1 MKVILKEDV
10 AALGKTGEMVT
21 VADGYARN
29 YLLPRGLAVEASSK
43 HVKLLEHQKK
53 LIQDRMKKQK
63 GKAQQ
68 LAEQLS
74 TLSVSIARKAGDEE
88 RLYGS
93 VTSRDIEAA
102 LRAEGVQVDRKQ
114 ILLDEPIK
122 RLGEYS
128 IKIKVHP
135 EVTTSVTIRV
145 IKE

>member
-74 TLSVSIARKAGDEE
+74 TLSVTIARKAGDEE